1 MSEMENLINKY
12 FRPGRLPHIWCPG
25 CGNGVITGA
34 IVKAIDKQGL
44 AKDDVAVI
52 SGIGCSS
59 RSSGYLDFNTAN
71 TLHGRALP
79 IATGVKMA
87 NPALNVVVCSG
98 DGDCTAIGG
107 NHLIHAARRNIDLT
121 LVVFNNSIY
130 GMTGGQYSPMTPIH
144 SKATT
149 APYYTVEPSFNLLEL
164 AKAAG
169 ATVVSVTHAAGSAL
183 TKEADY
189 TIVHGFEA
197 NYAAKL
203 EKMGYVLALAVEIL
217 QQVEGFDKYDKM
229 IEGLTNVFE
238 AAENAANSARKSAK
252 EFAEK
257 YKDAPVVYVMSSGA
271 SMEVAYS
278 TSICLMME
286 MQWVNSGSFHSGE
299 FFHGPFEIVDKDVP
313 FILLMNDGKT
323 RPVDARALT
332 FLHRFDA
339 LTTVVDA
346 KDYGLGNAVDSS
358 VITYFNPL
366 MHTAVFR
373 VYAEELSYVR
383 QHPLTLRRYMW
394 KLEY

>member
-1 MSEMENLINKY
+1 MLAAA
-12 FRPGRLPHIWCPG
+12 LPRQSCTPQSTSWQTAARSFVWHYTANEFNYDTPDWLG
-25 CGNGVITGA
+25 DTTVVITASLGGSTPET
-34 IVKAIDKQGL
+34 VKA
-44 AKDDVAVI
+44 
-52 SGIGCSS
+52 
-59 RSSGYLDFNTAN
+59 
-71 TLHGRALP
+71 
-79 IATGVKMA
+79 
-87 NPALNVVVCSG
+87 
-98 DGDCTAIGG
+98 
-107 NHLIHAARRNIDLT
+107 
-121 LVVFNNSIY
+121 NS
-130 GMTGGQYSPMTPIH
+130 
-144 SKATT
+144 
-149 APYYTVEPSFNLLEL
+149 V

-366 MHTAVFR
+366 MHPAVFR
-373 VYAEELSYVR
+373 VSGGGAAPPSPPLPPPRPSIWGGVLSGHPGPDPPFVGGWPPPLFVGEGERSGGCSFCFFVGVGADAVR
-383 QHPLTLRRYMW
+383 LPPQQPP
-394 KLEY
+394 

>member
-1 MSEMENLINKY
+1 MY
-12 FRPGRLPHIWCPG
+12 
-25 CGNGVITGA
+25 
-34 IVKAIDKQGL
+34 
-44 AKDDVAVI
+44 
-52 SGIGCSS
+52 
-59 RSSGYLDFNTAN
+59 
-71 TLHGRALP
+71 
-79 IATGVKMA
+79 
-87 NPALNVVVCSG
+87 
-98 DGDCTAIGG
+98 
-107 NHLIHAARRNIDLT
+107 NIDLAN
-121 LVVFNNSIY
+121 VKSIVADIVAKHNVENVAFV
-130 GMTGGQYSPMTPIH
+130 GCGA
-144 SKATT
+144 SKAELYPAKYFLANCSKKLRVAHYT
-149 APYYTVEPSFNLLEL
+149 ANEFNYDTPDWL
-164 AKAAG
+164 G
-169 ATVVSVTHAAGSAL
+169 DTTVVSFLGQGRTGSVGNADNGCTSGLCHAVGLDGLRGAAL

>member
-1 MSEMENLINKY
+1 MY
-12 FRPGRLPHIWCPG
+12 
-25 CGNGVITGA
+25 
-34 IVKAIDKQGL
+34 
-44 AKDDVAVI
+44 
-52 SGIGCSS
+52 
-59 RSSGYLDFNTAN
+59 
-71 TLHGRALP
+71 
-79 IATGVKMA
+79 
-87 NPALNVVVCSG
+87 
-98 DGDCTAIGG
+98 
-107 NHLIHAARRNIDLT
+107 NIDLAN
-121 LVVFNNSIY
+121 VKSIVADIVAKHNVENVAFV
-130 GMTGGQYSPMTPIH
+130 GCGA
-144 SKATT
+144 SKAELYPAKYFLANCSKKLRVAHYTANEFNYDTPDWLGDTT
-149 APYYTVEPSFNLLEL
+149 VVITASLGGSTPETVKANSV

-299 FFHGPFEIVDKDVP
+299 FFHGPFEIVDKDSALHPADERRQDPSRGCPRTDLPAPLRCSDHCCGCKGLRSGQCCGQQRHHLLQPDDAHRRVP
-313 FILLMNDGKT
+313 RLC
-323 RPVDARALT
+323 
-332 FLHRFDA
+332 
-339 LTTVVDA
+339 
-346 KDYGLGNAVDSS
+346 
-358 VITYFNPL
+358 
-366 MHTAVFR
+366 
-373 VYAEELSYVR
+373 
-383 QHPLTLRRYMW
+383 
-394 KLEY
+394 